1 MALDSNAIWDALK
14 WRLEAET
21 SGFIRISRRRR
32 DWSIE
37 EHPVLMVLDDS
48 GDEQLLTDRDDPAP
62 MWRLNGELVLLVINR
77 APESPGDDFV
87 ATLNT
92 LKQSVME
99 ALERKNTDPIGNGL
113 SHYTDL
119 GGLVRVLSVTRVEK
133 GVGDKAGQAVVRIS
147 LEMDTTAP

>member
-21 SGFIRISRRRR
+21 SGFARISRRRR
-32 DWSIE
+32 DWSLE

-92 LKQSVME
+92 FKQSVME